1 MNGLSN
7 LDETYTEY
15 ATASTDDMIRLYRS
29 KVKITAERRGGRG
42 IHVDA
47 GASKSMF

>member
-7 LDETYTEY
+7 LDETYREHLLAITDDPIKLWRLKVKV
-15 ATASTDDMIRLYRS
+15 TASRQGD
-29 KVKITAERRGGRG
+29 KG

-47 GASKSMF
+47 GASKSM